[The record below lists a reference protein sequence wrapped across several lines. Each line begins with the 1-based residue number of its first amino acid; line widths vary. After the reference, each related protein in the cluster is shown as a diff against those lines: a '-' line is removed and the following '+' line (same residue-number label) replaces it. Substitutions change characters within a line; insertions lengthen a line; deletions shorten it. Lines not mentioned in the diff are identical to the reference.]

1 MLRSHQQ
8 VARRL
13 SEVEEEDGKGEE
25 GDAGWRGDGAA
36 IVTCDVVRWDGEHD
50 AERVERLEVEAG
62 CWCACV
68 L

>member
-13 SEVEEEDGKGEE
+13 SEVEQEDREGEE

-36 IVTCDVVRWDGEHD
+36 IVACDVVRWDGEHD
-50 AERVERLEVEAG
+50 AERVERLEVEAV
-62 CWCACV
+62 CSCACV

>member
-13 SEVEEEDGKGEE
+13 SEVEEEDGKRDE

-36 IVTCDVVRWDGEHD
+36 IVACDVVRWDGEHD
-50 AERVERLEVEAG
+50 AEREERLEVEAV
-62 CWCACV
+62 C